1 MELTIQRI
9 QGKIDEL
16 LVVLD
21 EDIRHTQQSLSR
33 LDEMR
38 SLVVKR
44 DHAALSKLLV
54 KIEDESGSYSA
65 NESKRQSIRKE
76 LAVAFDC
83 GVEEMTL
90 SRLETVLAGEKK
102 SQVARRRTRLKS
114 LTEELKRE
122 QLKTSMLLS
131 DCAKFNGVL
140 LQSVL
145 ELGRTGVITYGSDGA
160 ARPRNDSAFVSMQ
173 F

>member
-1 MELTIQRI
+1 MELTIHRI

-76 LAVAFDC
+76 LAVALDC